1 MKFGDNLKK
10 LRKLSK
16 LSQEDL
22 AEKVGVS
29 RQSVSKWECGES
41 YPEMNNILTLCHIFG
56 CKINDLVQENLM
68 DIDQLGEDVKMSVVK
83 FKKEKQK
90 KMKGLSKAIYVI
102 ARILRIFVL
111 LGLVLATISLI
122 AIPFIGSKVKLDK
135 NTIQYRDKVYHYT
148 IDEKHLTVEGISDN
162 NRFDIDFV
170 TDSNLQEYI
179 ENHSVTYFVFVT
191 ECVLICLIITI
202 IFMDSILKYLEKLFK
217 NIHNGDTPF
226 TLENI
231 KYIRKIA
238 LFLILLIAFPT
249 IGGFLCEGITSIDMN
264 VEIEFMTIILVL
276 VVLSLA
282 YIFEYGYQIQQ
293 DSKGKMYGEE
303 NE

>member
-10 LRKLSK
+10 LRKASK

-102 ARILRIFVL
+102 ARILRIFIL
-111 LGLVLATISLI
+111 IGLVAAVVSLI
-122 AIPFIGSKVKLDK
+122 AIPFIGSKIKLDK
-135 NTIQYRDKVYHYT
+135 NTIQYRNTVYHYT
-148 IDEKHLTVEGISDN
+148 IDGNHLTVEEKGKN
-162 NRFDIDFV
+162 NHFDIDFL
-170 TDSNLQEYI
+170 TDSNLQKYI
-179 ENHSVTYFVFVT
+179 ENHSVTYFIFVT
-191 ECVLICLIITI
+191 ECILICLITTI
-202 IFMDSILKYLEKLFK
+202 VFMYSLLRYLEKLFR

-249 IGGFLCEGITSIDMN
+249 FGGFLCEWITSINMN
-264 VEIEFMTIILVL
+264 VEIEFMTIILIL

-293 DSKGKMYGEE
+293 DSMGRMYGEE